1 IMEKLMLINGMSCDH
16 CKAAVEKALNAIG
29 GVEAEVDLKQKTA
42 AIKLTEAIDDQVLKN
57 AVSKAGYEVVS
68 VTNK

>member
-1 IMEKLMLINGMSCDH
+1 MEKVMEIQGMSCDH
-16 CKAAVEKALNAIG
+16 CKKAVEKALNAIS

-42 AIKLTEAIDDQVLKN
+42 VIKLKTVVDDQVLKN

-68 VTNK
+68 ISPR